1 MAAAAAALTVDE
13 CMWCTSETRH
23 QAARRF
29 IVISSIKFKSEK
41 NTIQVTDGYIWVGV
55 TSVPTFKLT
64 I

>member
-29 IVISSIKFKSEK
+29 IVISSIYPALSSSQKKKYNEH
-41 NTIQVTDGYIWVGV
+41 
-55 TSVPTFKLT
+55 
-64 I
+64 